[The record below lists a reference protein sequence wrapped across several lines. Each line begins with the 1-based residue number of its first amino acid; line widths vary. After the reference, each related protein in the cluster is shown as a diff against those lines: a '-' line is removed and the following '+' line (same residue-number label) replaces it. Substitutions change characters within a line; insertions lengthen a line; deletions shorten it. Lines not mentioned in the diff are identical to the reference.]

1 MFIHAEGGIMNCA
14 IIVAAGKSERMGANM
29 DKAFLSLGP
38 KPVLAYSVQAFED
51 CEDIDSIV
59 LVVRKDRI
67 ESARKM
73 AGIFGCSKVDQ
84 VVAGGGKRQVSVMNG
99 LNALSDDARIVCV
112 HDGARPCVT
121 PHLIS
126 ETIKSAK
133 RHGTGIAASRI
144 TDTVKYVERGHKIT
158 KTMDRSKLWTVQT
171 PQTFKVS
178 LLRQAF
184 EHITKENITV
194 TDEASAVELI
204 HDDVRLIESI
214 EPNLKITTV
223 EDLPVAAAML
233 KLEASNIF

>member
-1 MFIHAEGGIMNCA
+1 
-14 IIVAAGKSERMGANM
+14 
-29 DKAFLSLGP
+29 
-38 KPVLAYSVQAFED
+38 
-51 CEDIDSIV
+51 
-59 LVVRKDRI
+59 
-67 ESARKM
+67 
-73 AGIFGCSKVDQ
+73 
-84 VVAGGGKRQVSVMNG
+84 MNG

-133 RHGTGIAASRI
+133 RYGTGIAASRI

-178 LLRQAF
+178 LLCKAF